1 MAAALPEEATV
12 NDDQLEN
19 PVLGYVVITVALLVG
34 MLSATVFGQSPASE
48 KAALAKATR
57 TASAPSQGSDS
68 PTADSPA
75 AVSQAH
81 KPAAVTLPAARTLTS
96 SEPLTMS
103 ATIGARRWIL
113 GVRSK
118 ATSTGC
124 VITSVVPGSPAAR
137 SGLTVGDR
145 ILTVNGTQV
154 GWLADRLTSLH
165 HQIDASPRRV
175 IPLLVQRSGS
185 GKVHVYRVRLTTL
198 SETLGH

>member
-1 MAAALPEEATV
+1 M

-57 TASAPSQGSDS
+57 TANALSQGSS
-68 PTADSPA
+68 SPA
-75 AVSQAH
+75 AVSQVRR
-81 KPAAVTLPAARTLTS
+81 PAAKPLTAP
-96 SEPLTMS
+96 EPLTTSGPLTTSETMG
-103 ATIGARRWIL
+103 TRRWIL

-124 VITSVVPGSPAAR
+124 VITSVIPGSPAAR

-165 HQIDASPRRV
+165 RQIDASPRRV
-175 IPLLVQRSGS
+175 IPLLVQRNGS
-185 GKVHVYRVRLTTL
+185 GKVSVYRVRLTTL